1 VDPASPNAAWKGG
14 DSQDWLP
21 HIAYI
26 APFVI
31 YIALLAVPLPPLIAH
46 TVRFGITLAAIAFVS
61 WPVLTLRPSYPLAS
75 VGIGIAVFLIWIGP
89 DVLFG
94 YRHHWLFENRLL
106 GKAVTSVAPELEHNA
121 FFLTIR
127 MLTTAGLVPVLEEL
141 FWRGW
146 LMRWLIDNRDFRKVP
161 LGTYQPVAFW
171 LVAVLFASEHG
182 SYWEVG
188 LLAGIAYN
196 WWLVRT
202 RNLADCVLA
211 HAVTNAALGIY
222 VIAAGQWQYWL

>member
-1 VDPASPNAAWKGG
+1 MTKGSG
-14 DSQDWLP
+14 NPTL
-21 HIAYI
+21 AYV
-26 APFVI
+26 APFVV
-31 YIALLAVPLPPLIAH
+31 YVGLLAIPLPPLIGH
-46 TVRFGITLAAIAFVS
+46 TVRFALTLAAIAFLS
-61 WPVLTLRPSYPLAS
+61 WPVLTLRPSCPLAS
-75 VGIGIAVFLIWIGP
+75 VAIGIAVFLIWIGP
-89 DVLFG
+89 DMLFG
-94 YRHHWLFENRLL
+94 YRHHWLFENRLM

-121 FFLTIR
+121 FFLSIR
-127 MLTTAGLVPVLEEL
+127 MLTTAALVPVLEEL

-161 LGTYQPVAFW
+161 LGAYQPLAFW

-202 RNLADCVLA
+202 RNLADCILA

-222 VIAAGQWQYWL
+222 VMTAGQWQYWL